1 MYLTE
6 CFPARVVL
14 KHNGLYRTFRNEQV
28 GDVIWP
34 FIWPLYT
41 SVLEKRVVHLMN
53 FAKFRTHVI
62 AYFTSSNIMSILQAL
77 LCPKCMMSLMTLH
90 RLASMACSLS
100 HVKFTITIPKPL
112 YLADT
117 FYRRYSWLD
126 WIITK
131 TLLLTWWAKIWNS
144 IPENL
149 RKLPKHALKKQILLD
164 LQRQD
169 SYATDTDTFIKEI
182 LKR

>member
-1 MYLTE
+1 M
-6 CFPARVVL
+6 
-14 KHNGLYRTFRNEQV
+14 NGLYRTFRNEQV

-112 YLADT
+112 LWYL
-117 FYRRYSWLD
+117 LQE
-126 WIITK
+126 I
-131 TLLLTWWAKIWNS
+131 LLTRLNHHKNS
-144 IPENL
+144 FANVVGKNL
-149 RKLPKHALKKQILLD
+149 EQYPREFEKTPKAC
-164 LQRQD
+164 
-169 SYATDTDTFIKEI
+169 S
-182 LKR
+182 